1 MQEPY
6 VEVHDSGL
14 VRQMPIGLDPLTVG
28 RHRDNRLVLGDTMA
42 SRFHCLISKSKKGY
56 VLRDLNS
63 SNGTLLNG
71 NVTKLTR
78 LINGDEVRIGQAK
91 LIFRA
96 PNGEAEGPRDNSD
109 LMEEIKRQSKT
120 YPLGMDPVREAN
132 VPQPPKTVYRPPVRE
147 HIGLE
152 SLGLEPSH
160 MPQEDPYE
168 TREVDL
174 DSIPDR
180 LNVPEE
186 EVAEALT
193 DDMLVEDDGME
204 DAGAI
209 PLEGEPGGGNGYPPN
224 NYAPTNYAPVP
235 MDEPVVGDQPDLVD
249 DVAAVTQDAE
259 AAIEQ
264 MVNSL
269 PDRTFG
275 EADIALIGARGNLVH
290 ASGTSMRGAKREAVD
305 WLRLLLLLCARGRA
319 TDIHLE
325 PKGQDYVIRVRIDAS
340 MVEVCRVSNTLGLK
354 FSALVKVLSEIDM
367 TQKSTIQ
374 EGHFSSRVP
383 TGRRGEARRIDYR
396 ISFAPSVYG
405 QKLVMRVLDA
415 SYAPLSVGALQMPD
429 WMRQETE
436 RVIQQDSGMCLVCG
450 PTGSG
455 KTTSLYALI
464 RGSDVGRRNV
474 VTIEDPVEIQL
485 EGVTQIPVDEEQ
497 GKTFSNLL
505 RSTLRQDPDVILI
518 GEIRDAETARTSMQA
533 AITGHLVF
541 STVHTQNTIGTV
553 FRLLDLGAE
562 PYLIAQAL
570 QLIVAQRLVKQL
582 CPSCKFSVKPTPD
595 QLARIGEAGKGL
607 MHICAPRGCARCL
620 GTGFFGRRAIFEL
633 LTVNDELRDMISR
646 GATASEMQKTVTK
659 GRFQRLH
666 ESGFQLVAQ
675 GLVPFEEIDRAVG
688 RER

>member
-1 MQEPY
+1 MEEPY
-6 VEVHDSGL
+6 VEVHDSGQ
-14 VRQMPIGLDPLTVG
+14 VRQLPIGLDPLTVG

-56 VLRDLNS
+56 ILRDLNS

-71 NVTKLTR
+71 NVTKLTQ
-78 LINGDEVRIGQAK
+78 LINGDEVRIGEAT
-91 LIFRA
+91 LVFRA
-96 PNGEAEGPRDNSD
+96 PNGVADGPRDNSD
-109 LMEEIKRQSKT
+109 LTDEIRRHSKT
-120 YPLGMDPVREAN
+120 VPLEMGPAPDVQM
-132 VPQPPKTVYRPPVRE
+132 PQPPKTVYRPPVRE

-152 SLGLEPSH
+152 ALGLQPSRT
-160 MPQEDPYE
+160 PPPAAEDFFGYE
-168 TREVDL
+168 VREVDL
-174 DSIPDR
+174 DAVSDIEH
-180 LNVPEE
+180 VPEE

-193 DDMLVEDDGME
+193 DDMILEDE
-204 DAGAI
+204 EGAI
-209 PLEGEPGGGNGYPPN
+209 PLDDGPTGSNGSARQAPPRMESVPEP
-224 NYAPTNYAPVP
+224 
-235 MDEPVVGDQPDLVD
+235 DDQPDLID
-249 DVAAVTQDAE
+249 DVASVSPGRDSEQ
-259 AAIEQ
+259 AIEQ
-264 MVNSL
+264 MVQSL
-269 PDRTFG
+269 PDRSFS
-275 EADIALIGARGNLVH
+275 EADIALIGARGQLVH
-290 ASGTSMRGAKREAVD
+290 PAGSGPRAGKREAVD
-305 WLRLLLLLCARGRA
+305 WLRLLLLLSARGRA

-325 PKGQDYVIRVRIDAS
+325 PKGQEYVLRVRIDAA

-354 FSALVKVLSEIDM
+354 LSALVKVLSEIDM

-383 TGRRGEARRIDYR
+383 AGRRREMRRIDYR
-396 ISFAPSVYG
+396 ISFAPSVFG
-405 QKLVMRVLDA
+405 QKLVIRVLDA
-415 SYAPLSVGALQMPD
+415 SYAPLSLGALQMPE

-436 RVIQQDSGMCLVCG
+436 RVIRQDSGMCLVCG

-474 VTIEDPVEIQL
+474 VTIEDPVEIQI

-541 STVHTQNTIGTV
+541 STLHTQNTVGTV

-570 QLIVAQRLVKQL
+570 QLILAQRLVKEL
-582 CPSCKFSVKPTPD
+582 CPSCKFTVKPTQE
-595 QLARIGEAGKGL
+595 QLARMGEFGKGL
-607 MHICAPRGCARCL
+607 NHLYAPRGCGRCL

-633 LTVNDELRDMISR
+633 LSVNDELRELISR
-646 GATASEMQKTVTK
+646 NATASEMQAVVTK

-675 GLVPFEEIDRAVG
+675 GHVPFEEIDRAVG